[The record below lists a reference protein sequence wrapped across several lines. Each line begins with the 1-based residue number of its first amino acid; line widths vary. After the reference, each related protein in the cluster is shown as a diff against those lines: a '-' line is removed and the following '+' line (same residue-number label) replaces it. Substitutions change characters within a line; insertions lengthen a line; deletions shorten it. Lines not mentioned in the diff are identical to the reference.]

1 MITSTRYPVPNLTPI
16 QSIRVVGMG
25 MDLDKRFRQNE
36 WTSSLSE
43 VVMVVRMGMC
53 QIRPQLQLETLEV
66 DRKRKDR
73 IGLDQQTEAE

>member
-1 MITSTRYPVPNLTPI
+1 
-16 QSIRVVGMG
+16 MG